1 MFRYLLVSLGSG
13 LLFGVLDALLN
24 ANPLA
29 VRLFAVY
36 KPIARSSV
44 NPLAGMAI
52 DIAYGFIMAGIFLL
66 LYESLP
72 GGTGVLKGLS
82 FVLLAWFFR
91 VVMQAAS
98 TWIMFEV
105 PLQTIGYSLAAG
117 LLEMVLIGLL
127 YGLSLKPF
135 SLQ

>member
-1 MFRYLLVSLGSG
+1 MLRYVIVSFGSG

-29 VRLFAVY
+29 VKLFAVY

-66 LYESLP
+66 LYQSLP
-72 GGTGVLKGLS
+72 GGSGIVKGLS
-82 FVLLAWFFR
+82 FGLIAWFFR

-98 TWIMFEV
+98 SWVMFEV
-105 PLQTIGYSLAAG
+105 PLPTTAYSLAAG
-117 LLEMVLIGLL
+117 LLEMILIGLL
-127 YGLSLKPF
+127 YGLTLKPF
-135 SLQ
+135 EIQ

>member
-1 MFRYLLVSLGSG
+1 MLRYILVSLGSG

-29 VRLFAVY
+29 AKLFAVY

-66 LYESLP
+66 LYQSLP
-72 GGTGVLKGLS
+72 GGSGIVKGLS
-82 FVLLAWFFR
+82 FGLIAWFFR

-98 TWIMFEV
+98 SWVMFEV
-105 PLQTIGYSLAAG
+105 PLQTIGYSLVAG
-117 LLEMVLIGLL
+117 LFEMLLIGLL
-127 YGLSLKPF
+127 YGLTLKPF
-135 SLQ
+135 EL

>member
-1 MFRYLLVSLGSG
+1 MLRYILVSLGSG

-29 VRLFAVY
+29 VRLFSVY
-36 KPIARSSV
+36 KPIARNSV
-44 NPLAGMAI
+44 NPLAGILI

-72 GGTGVLKGLS
+72 GPTGIVKGLS
-82 FVLLAWFFR
+82 FGLLAWFFR

-98 TWIMFEV
+98 SWVMFEV
-105 PLQTIGYSLAAG
+105 PLQTAAYSLIAG
-117 LLEMVLIGLL
+117 LLEMLLIGLL
-127 YGLSLKPF
+127 YGLTLKPF
-135 SLQ
+135 EL

>member
-1 MFRYLLVSLGSG
+1 MLSYILVSLGSG

-29 VRLFAVY
+29 VKLFAVY

-66 LYESLP
+66 LYQSLP
-72 GGTGVLKGLS
+72 GSTGVVRGLS
-82 FVLLAWFFR
+82 FGLIAWFFR

-98 TWIMFEV
+98 SWVMFEV
-105 PLQTIGYSLAAG
+105 PLQTTAYSLVTG
-117 LLEMVLIGLL
+117 LFEMLLIGLL
-127 YGLSLKPF
+127 YGLTLKPF
-135 SLQ
+135 EL

>member
-1 MFRYLLVSLGSG
+1 MLRYILVSLGSG

-72 GGTGVLKGLS
+72 GGTGILKGLS
-82 FVLLAWFFR
+82 FGLIAWFFR

-98 TWIMFEV
+98 SWVMFEM
-105 PLQTIGYSLAAG
+105 PLQTAAYSLVAG
-117 LLEMVLIGLL
+117 LLEMLLIGLL
-127 YGLSLKPF
+127 YGLTLKPF
-135 SLQ
+135 EL

>member
-1 MFRYLLVSLGSG
+1 MLRYILVSLGSG

-29 VRLFAVY
+29 VKLFAVY

-72 GGTGVLKGLS
+72 GGTGIVKGLG
-82 FVLLAWFFR
+82 FGLIAWFFR

-98 TWIMFEV
+98 SWVMFEV
-105 PLQTIGYSLAAG
+105 PLQTTAYSLVTG
-117 LLEMVLIGLL
+117 LLEMLLIGLL
-127 YGLSLKPF
+127 YGLTLKPF
-135 SLQ
+135 EF

>member
-1 MFRYLLVSLGSG
+1 MLRYILVSLGSG

-29 VRLFAVY
+29 VKLFAVY

-52 DIAYGFIMAGIFLL
+52 DTAYGFIMAGIFLL

-72 GGTGVLKGLS
+72 GGTGMVKGLS
-82 FVLLAWFFR
+82 FALLAWFFR
-91 VVMQAAS
+91 VIMQAAS
-98 TWIMFEV
+98 TWI
-105 PLQTIGYSLAAG
+105 
-117 LLEMVLIGLL
+117 
-127 YGLSLKPF
+127 
-135 SLQ
+135 

>member
-1 MFRYLLVSLGSG
+1 MLRYILVSLGSG

-29 VRLFAVY
+29 VKLFAVY

-72 GGTGVLKGLS
+72 GGTGLVKGLS
-82 FVLLAWFFR
+82 FGLIAWFFR

-98 TWIMFEV
+98 SWVMFEV
-105 PLQTIGYSLAAG
+105 SLQTTTYSLVAG
-117 LLEMVLIGLL
+117 LFEMLLIGLL
-127 YGLSLKPF
+127 YGLTLKPF
-135 SLQ
+135 EL

>member
-1 MFRYLLVSLGSG
+1 MLRYILVSLGSG

-29 VRLFAVY
+29 VKLFAVY

-66 LYESLP
+66 LYQSLP
-72 GGTGVLKGLS
+72 GGTGILKGLG
-82 FVLLAWFFR
+82 FGLIAWFFR

-98 TWIMFEV
+98 SWVMFEV
-105 PLQTIGYSLAAG
+105 PLQTTAYSLVAG
-117 LLEMVLIGLL
+117 LLEMLLIGLL
-127 YGLSLKPF
+127 YGLTLKPF
-135 SLQ
+135 EL

>member
-1 MFRYLLVSLGSG
+1 MLRYILVSLGSG

-29 VRLFAVY
+29 VKLFAVY

-66 LYESLP
+66 LHESLP
-72 GGTGVLKGLS
+72 GGTGIVKGFGFGLI
-82 FVLLAWFFR
+82 AWFFR

-98 TWIMFEV
+98 SWVMFEV
-105 PLQTIGYSLAAG
+105 PLQTTAYSLVTG
-117 LLEMVLIGLL
+117 LLEMLLIGLL
-127 YGLSLKPF
+127 YGLTLKPF
-135 SLQ
+135 EF

>member
-52 DIAYGFIMAGIFLL
+52 DIAYGFIMAGIFL
-66 LYESLP
+66 
-72 GGTGVLKGLS
+72 
-82 FVLLAWFFR
+82 

>member
-1 MFRYLLVSLGSG
+1 MLRYILVSLGSG

-44 NPLAGMAI
+44 NPLTGMAI

-66 LYESLP
+66 LYQSLP
-72 GGTGVLKGLS
+72 GGSGIVKGLS
-82 FVLLAWFFR
+82 FGLIAWFFR

-98 TWIMFEV
+98 SWVMFEV
-105 PLQTIGYSLAAG
+105 SLQTTTYSLVAG
-117 LLEMVLIGLL
+117 LFEMLLIGLL
-127 YGLSLKPF
+127 YGLTLKPF
-135 SLQ
+135 EL